1 MTAKENRRAP
11 LTLGDE
17 LENLFL
23 EKDKF
28 FALPKKSLTF
38 ANHSLSNKVINLVPL
53 Y

>member
-1 MTAKENRRAP
+1 MAAKENRRAP

-17 LENLFL
+17 SENLFL

-38 ANHSLSNKVINLVPL
+38 AKLSNKVINIVPL